1 MQQTG
6 MASTKDKPKRRGPVP
21 LTALVGKI
29 IDPVIAARGFANG
42 DLLASWP
49 EIVGAAFAGW
59 TEPER
64 IVWPRGVAG
73 KEPPAGVLYL
83 KADGPRAIYVQHEL
97 PQIIERVNRYL
108 GYGAIAQ
115 VRIVQKPVA
124 VRRKAVR
131 ASVPPLTPA
140 SESALSGRLAGL
152 GDDPLRQ
159 ALDRLGRGV
168 LAPRDKKS

>member
-1 MQQTG
+1 
-6 MASTKDKPKRRGPVP
+6 VP

-42 DLLASWP
+42 DLLAAWP

-73 KEPPAGVLYL
+73 SEPPPGILHL
-83 KADGPRAIYVQHEL
+83 KVDGPRAVYVQHEL
-97 PQIIERVNRYL
+97 PQIVERVNAYL
-108 GYGAIAQ
+108 GYFAIAQ
-115 VRIVQKPVA
+115 IRILQKPVA
-124 VRRKAVR
+124 RREKRAVPAPR
-131 ASVPPLTPA
+131 PL
-140 SESALSGRLAGL
+140 SAAAEADLSATLTDL
-152 GDDPLRQ
+152 PDDPLRG

-168 LAPRDKKS
+168 LAGRDKKS

>member
-73 KEPPAGVLYL
+73 KEPPAARSNG
-83 KADGPRAIYVQHEL
+83 EL
-97 PQIIERVNRYL
+97 NDLTWR
-108 GYGAIAQ
+108 
-115 VRIVQKPVA
+115 
-124 VRRKAVR
+124 
-131 ASVPPLTPA
+131 TPA
-140 SESALSGRLAGL
+140 ELAALPNLEPIWREF
-152 GDDPLRQ
+152 LRQ
-159 ALDRLGRGV
+159 LRII
-168 LAPRDKKS
+168 

>member
-1 MQQTG
+1 
-6 MASTKDKPKRRGPVP
+6 MATTNDKPKRRGAVP
-21 LTALVGKI
+21 LTALVGRI

-42 DLLASWP
+42 DLVAAWP

-73 KEPPAGVLYL
+73 KEPPPGILTL

-108 GYGAIAQ
+108 GYAAIAQ

-131 ASVPPLTPA
+131 PSLRPLTAA

-152 GDDPLRQ
+152 ADDPLRQ

-168 LAPRDKKS
+168 MAPRDKKS